1 MTDKIRKKFKDLTEP
16 HKIHQ
21 KLGNFLE
28 FLEDIIV
35 LILLILLFVLSILA
49 LYDIY
54 LALTEVKT
62 KVYDLIPKFIYLF
75 ILIELFRLTIV
86 YLKERRIDTSLI
98 VKTTLIAVLR
108 EIIIKAPHFKPMDYV
123 GIGFLTLILALMYY
137 VPKYIFVSEAEFE
150 IKHKPKEKRL
160 RTKRALKRIIKVR
173 KGS

>member
-1 MTDKIRKKFKDLTEP
+1 MTERFKRKFRDLTEP

-35 LILLILLFVLSILA
+35 LILLMLLFVLSIFA

-54 LALTEVKT
+54 LALVKVKT

-108 EIIIKAPHFKPMDYV
+108 EIIIKAPHFQPLDYF

-150 IKHKPKEKRL
+150 IKQKPKTRRIKTGRSI
-160 RTKRALKRIIKVR
+160 KRIIKVKR
-173 KGS
+173 GK

>member
-1 MTDKIRKKFKDLTEP
+1 MTDKIKKTFRTLLEP
-16 HKIHQ
+16 HKIHK
-21 KLGNFLE
+21 KLGDLLE

-35 LILLILLFVLSILA
+35 LILLLLLFLLSIYA
-49 LYDIY
+49 LFDIY
-54 LALTEVKT
+54 VSLTHVKI
-62 KVYDLIPKFIYLF
+62 KVYDIIPKFIYLF

-108 EIIIKAPHFKPMDYV
+108 EIIIKAPHFQPWDYV

-150 IKHKPKEKRL
+150 LKKKPFKLK
-160 RTKRALKRIIKVR
+160 TKRVVISKKRGKNKI
-173 KGS
+173 SL

>member
-1 MTDKIRKKFKDLTEP
+1 MTDNIKRRIKSLIEP
-16 HKIHQ
+16 HKVHK
-21 KLGNFLE
+21 KLGDFLE
-28 FLEDIIV
+28 FLEDVIV
-35 LILLILLFVLSILA
+35 LILLLLLFLLSIYA

-54 LALTEVKT
+54 LGLTKAKV

-108 EIIIKAPHFKPMDYV
+108 EIIIKAPYFKPLDYV

-150 IKHKPKEKRL
+150 LKKRPTGL
-160 RTKRALKRIIKVR
+160 KTKRVVKQR
-173 KGS
+173 KKE

>member
-1 MTDKIRKKFKDLTEP
+1 MTDKIKKRFQSLIEP
-16 HKIHQ
+16 HKVY
-21 KLGNFLE
+21 KRLGNFLE
-28 FLEDIIV
+28 FLEDVIV
-35 LILLILLFVLSILA
+35 LVLLILLFVLSIYA

-54 LALTEVKT
+54 LGLAKEKI

-108 EIIIKAPHFKPMDYV
+108 EIIIKAPHFKPWDYV

-137 VPKYIFVSEAEFE
+137 VPKYIFVSEKEFE
-150 IKHKPKEKRL
+150 LKRKQPYRL
-160 RTKRALKRIIKVR
+160 KTKRVVKSKRKE
-173 KGS
+173 

>member
-1 MTDKIRKKFKDLTEP
+1 MTDRFKKKFKGLTEP

-35 LILLILLFVLSILA
+35 LILLILLFILSIFA

-54 LALTEVKT
+54 LSLVKVKT

-108 EIIIKAPHFKPMDYV
+108 EIIIKAPNFKPMDYV

-150 IKHKPKEKRL
+150 IKQKPRERKLKTR
-160 RTKRALKRIIKVR
+160 KALKRIVRIK
-173 KGS
+173 KGT

>member
-1 MTDKIRKKFKDLTEP
+1 MTDKIREKLKDLLEP
-16 HKIHQ
+16 HKIHK
-21 KLGNFLE
+21 KLGDFLE

-35 LILLILLFVLSILA
+35 LILLILLFLLSIYA
-49 LYDIY
+49 LHDIY
-54 LALTEVKT
+54 IALTKAKV

-108 EIIIKAPHFKPMDYV
+108 EIIIKAPYFKPLDYV
-123 GIGFLTLILALMYY
+123 GIAFLTLILALMYY

-150 IKHKPKEKRL
+150 LKKKPYQLK
-160 RTKRALKRIIKVR
+160 TKRVVKSKRKE
-173 KGS
+173 